1 MTVPDNFPII
11 VCAIFIK
18 SCKWKEWMNP
28 SVYLTWVMFLTLFY
42 HNYIFFKLRR
52 TKRVSLLKQAFCPRN
67 TIYILIGVEAFASN
81 IILLVPN
88 VPAHLSITLL
98 FNTHSFMLLAKAAIM
113 FAIVQLNSIPI
124 LISLLR
130 SVI

>member
-1 MTVPDNFPII
+1 M
-11 VCAIFIK
+11 
-18 SCKWKEWMNP
+18 
-28 SVYLTWVMFLTLFY
+28 
-42 HNYIFFKLRR
+42 
-52 TKRVSLLKQAFCPRN
+52 SLLKQAFCPRN